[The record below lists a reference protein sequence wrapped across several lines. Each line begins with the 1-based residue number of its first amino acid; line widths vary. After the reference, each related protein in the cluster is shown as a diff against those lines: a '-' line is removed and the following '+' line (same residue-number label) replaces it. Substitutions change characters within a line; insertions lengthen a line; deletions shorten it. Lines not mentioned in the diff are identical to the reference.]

1 MSESIVEI
9 KRLLTEVIILSSVD
23 DIIMTAIGPSSIII
37 GNCDVEDDDVDD
49 DDDDDDGRTNKA
61 GGDFVT
67 KADDDVFPPTRNIR
81 HNRLAARFRNMM
93 ELIDGWLDGWM
104 DLTQT

>member
-1 MSESIVEI
+1 MLAMSESIVEI

-49 DDDDDDGRTNKA
+49 DDDDGRTRKA

-67 KADDDVFPPTRNIR
+67 KADDVFPPTRNIR
-81 HNRLAARFRNMM
+81 LNRLAATFRNMM
-93 ELIDGWLDGWM
+93 ELID
-104 DLTQT
+104 